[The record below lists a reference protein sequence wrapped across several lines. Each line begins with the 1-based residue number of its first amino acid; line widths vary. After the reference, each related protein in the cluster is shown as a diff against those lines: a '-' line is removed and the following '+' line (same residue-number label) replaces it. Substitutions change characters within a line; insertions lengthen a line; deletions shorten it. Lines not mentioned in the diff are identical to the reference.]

1 MQIMSQTW
9 AFAHTMTVAT
19 NEACEAKLVT
29 TNGGYDMRKL
39 YKRLTAAVL
48 AAAMIFT
55 LPAAGITAKADA
67 VADAN
72 PDDVYVSFGAD
83 LSGDE
88 KSTVMGLLGITEE
101 DLDGFTVGEITNDD
115 EKKYLGDY
123 LDSSV
128 IGSRALSSVI
138 VVVGEDGDGI
148 DVQTKNISYCTSGMY
163 TNALIT
169 AGIENADV
177 IVAGPFEITGTA
189 ALVGAMKAYAE
200 LTGEKISA
208 ESMDTA
214 VNELVVTSRMAED
227 MNSEDVE
234 QLIAFVKAKVVEG
247 GLDNEEAISEAID
260 EGASQLGISITDEEK
275 QTIISLMKK
284 ISNLDL
290 DIDSM
295 KKQAKDLFN
304 KLEDMG
310 IDKEQAKNFFQ
321 KIIDAIQKFF
331 NDLFN

>member
-1 MQIMSQTW
+1 MRTW
-9 AFAHTMTVAT
+9 
-19 NEACEAKLVT
+19 
-29 TNGGYDMRKL
+29 

-48 AAAMIFT
+48 AAAMMLT

-67 VADAN
+67 VTDAD
-72 PDDVYVSFGAD
+72 PKDVYVSFGAD
-83 LSGDE
+83 LKADE
-88 KSTVMGLLGITEE
+88 KAKVMELLEISEE
-101 DLDGFTVGEITNDD
+101 DLGNFTVGEITNDE
-115 EKKYLGDY
+115 EKEYLGGY
-123 LDSSV
+123 LDASV

-138 VVVGEDGDGI
+138 VVLGENGDGI
-148 DVQTKNISYCTSGMY
+148 DVETKNISYCTSGMY

-200 LTGEKISA
+200 LTGEEISA
-208 ESMDTA
+208 VSMDAA
-214 VNELVVTSRMAED
+214 VNELVVTSQMAED
-227 MNSEDVE
+227 VDSEDVE
-234 QLIAFVKAKVVEG
+234 DLIAFVKAKVVEE
-247 GLDNEEAISEAID
+247 GLDNDEAIGEAID
-260 EGASQLGISITDEEK
+260 EGAKQLGITITEEEK

-284 ISNLDL
+284 IGELDL

-295 KKQAKDLFN
+295 KEQAKDLFN

-310 IDKEQAKNFFQ
+310 INKEDAKNFFQ
-321 KIIDAIQKFF
+321 KIIDAIQNFF

>member
-1 MQIMSQTW
+1 
-9 AFAHTMTVAT
+9 
-19 NEACEAKLVT
+19 
-29 TNGGYDMRKL
+29 MRKL

-48 AAAMIFT
+48 AATMIFT

-88 KSTVMGLLGITEE
+88 KSTVMGLLGITED

-247 GLDNEEAISEAID
+247 GLDDEEAISEAID